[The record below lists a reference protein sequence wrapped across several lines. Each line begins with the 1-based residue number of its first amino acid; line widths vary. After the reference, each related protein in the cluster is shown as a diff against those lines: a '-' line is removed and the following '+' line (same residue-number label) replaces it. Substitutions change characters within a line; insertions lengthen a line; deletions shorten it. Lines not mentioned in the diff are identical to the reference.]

1 MEDVGIKH
9 RKQGST
15 IRKLKKYKTV
25 RSNKSQ
31 NKASVNC
38 NIKVLMEEKEKH
50 HKSKITSDD
59 KKEADLL
66 EYAT

>member
-1 MEDVGIKH
+1 M
-9 RKQGST
+9 
-15 IRKLKKYKTV
+15 
-25 RSNKSQ
+25 
-31 NKASVNC
+31 NC

-66 EYAT
+66 EYATWKKVFKHIDKAGEEFKEGNGPIHL